1 MAAIST
7 LYFVEHHKQS
17 DHFYHVGHTAF
28 GSQLGIDAIG
38 SNGDPDPYERKV
50 ETKSRLVDHHLPY
63 RLTTTRAFAALYPS
77 DHDQDSQSQ
86 VASTNRHHSV
96 PFVEEKLNK
105 KTKNAKT
112 AAAPELA
119 TGGTVGGVE
128 ETSDTEQKSLKTTGV
143 GQVNGA
149 TTGLELSWQQ
159 TGAEHGYLLTDV
171 DSNLIDTGQMKK
183 NESKS

>member
-1 MAAIST
+1 M
-7 LYFVEHHKQS
+7 
-17 DHFYHVGHTAF
+17 
-28 GSQLGIDAIG
+28 
-38 SNGDPDPYERKV
+38 
-50 ETKSRLVDHHLPY
+50 
-63 RLTTTRAFAALYPS
+63 
-77 DHDQDSQSQ
+77 
-86 VASTNRHHSV
+86 ASTTRHHSV

-119 TGGTVGGVE
+119 TGGSIGGVD
-128 ETSDTEQKSLKTTGV
+128 DTGDIEHKSLKTTGV
-143 GQVNGA
+143 AQVNGA

-183 NESKS
+183 NESKL

>member
-28 GSQLGIDAIG
+28 GSQLGIDVIG
-38 SNGDPDPYERKV
+38 RNGDPDSYEKKFV
-50 ETKSRLVDHHLPY
+50 TKSRQVDHHLPY
-63 RLTTTRAFAALYPS
+63 RLTTQRTLAAALYPS
-77 DHDQDSQSQ
+77 DLDQDTQSQ
-86 VASTNRHHSV
+86 VASTSRHHSILY
-96 PFVEEKLNK
+96 VEEKLNK

-119 TGGTVGGVE
+119 TGGTIGGAD
-128 ETSDTEQKSLKTTGV
+128 DTGDIEQKSPKATGN
-143 GQVNGA
+143 GQVDSA
-149 TTGLELSWQQ
+149 TTVLDLSWQQ

-171 DSNLIDTGQMKK
+171 DSNLIDTGQIKK
-183 NESKS
+183 SESK

>member
-17 DHFYHVGHTAF
+17 DHFYHVGHSAF

-38 SNGDPDPYERKV
+38 SNGEADPYEQQFV
-50 ETKSRLVDHHLPY
+50 TKSRLVNHHLPY
-63 RLTTTRAFAALYPS
+63 RLTTSRTFAALYPS
-77 DHDQDSQSQ
+77 DHDQDAQSQ
-86 VASTNRHHSV
+86 VSSTNRHHSI
-96 PFVEEKLNK
+96 PFVEERLNK

-112 AAAPELA
+112 AAAPELV
-119 TGGTVGGVE
+119 TGGSIGGVD
-128 ETSDTEQKSLKTTGV
+128 DTGESEPKSLKITENGE
-143 GQVNGA
+143 VNGGA

-171 DSNLIDTGQMKK
+171 DSNLIDTGQLKK
-183 NESKS
+183 NESK